1 MFVVVRAC
9 LALDEGLGV
18 EGLRE
23 PLVERHVVV
32 RDARPAVQQ
41 EQRQV
46 CVDQCV
52 ARLS

>member
-1 MFVVVRAC
+1 MFIVVRAC

-41 EQRQV
+41 EQR
-46 CVDQCV
+46 
-52 ARLS
+52 